1 MLLFFDRNSDLND
14 APQKMLLLKIL
25 EAYRSLCF
33 YLKLLSRSRPIDSFL
48 TEHKIII

>member
-33 YLKLLSRSRPIDSFL
+33 YLKLLSRPIDSFL